1 MSGVPLQQEC
11 DPDDPEEHLLWS
23 YTKLPMKLA
32 DGAYLVTMPEV
43 LKKWSKQQ
51 YDAGF
56 RHHPELQKIEFVPP
70 PGGIS
75 MYGPPGE
82 WLEVEKAAQRRIE
95 NAEAT
100 QREFENLKDQVLAS
114 MPEYAARIDSMTPE
128 EKAVARE
135 DAKAK
140 LTDSLSEMQSLLAVL
155 NQQSETEA
163 APAAAV
169 TDEE

>member
-11 DPDDPEEHLLWS
+11 NPDDPEEHLLWS
-23 YTKLPMKLA
+23 YTKLPLKLV

-43 LKKWSKQQ
+43 LRKWSKQQ

-56 RHHPELQKIEFVPP
+56 RHHPELQTIEFVPP
-70 PGGIS
+70 AGGIT

-82 WLEVEKAAQRRIE
+82 WLKTEDAAKRRVE

-114 MPEYAARIDSMTPE
+114 MPEYAARVDSMTPE
-128 EKAVARE
+128 EKAAARE
-135 DAKAK
+135 DAKSK
-140 LTDSLSEMQSLLAVL
+140 LTESLSEMQSLLDVL
-155 NQQSETEA
+155 NQDTDDDTATSGETE
-163 APAAAV
+163 
-169 TDEE
+169 ES

>member
-11 DPDDPEEHLLWS
+11 NPDDPEEHLLWS
-23 YTKLPMKLA
+23 YTKLPLKLV

-43 LKKWSKQQ
+43 LRKWSKQQ

-56 RHHPELQKIEFVPP
+56 RHHPELQTIEFVPP
-70 PGGIS
+70 PGGIT

-82 WLEVEKAAQRRIE
+82 WLKTEDAAKRRVE

-114 MPEYAARIDSMTPE
+114 MPEFAARIDSMTPE
-128 EKAVARE
+128 EKAAARE
-135 DAKAK
+135 DAKTK
-140 LTDSLSEMQSLLAVL
+140 LTASVSEMQALLDVL
-155 NQQSETEA
+155 NQDTEDTATGGETE
-163 APAAAV
+163 
-169 TDEE
+169 ES

>member
-11 DPDDPEEHLLWS
+11 NPDDPEEHLLWS
-23 YTKLPMKLA
+23 YTKLPLKLV
-32 DGAYLVTMPEV
+32 DGAYLVTMPDV
-43 LKKWSKQQ
+43 LRKWSKQQ

-56 RHHPELQKIEFVPP
+56 RHHPELQTIEFIPP
-70 PGGIS
+70 PGGIT

-82 WLEVEKAAQRRIE
+82 WLKTEDAAKRRVE

-114 MPEYAARIDSMTPE
+114 MPEFAARIDSMTSA
-128 EKAVARE
+128 EKAAARE

-140 LTDSLSEMQSLLAVL
+140 LTESVSEMQALLDVL
-155 NQQSETEA
+155 NQDTDDDTATGGETE
-163 APAAAV
+163 
-169 TDEE
+169 ES

>member
-11 DPDDPEEHLLWS
+11 NPDDPEEHLLWS

-43 LKKWSKQQ
+43 LRKWSKQQ

-56 RHHPELQKIEFVPP
+56 RHHPELQTIEFVPP

-82 WLEVEKAAQRRIE
+82 WLTTEDAAERRVE

-114 MPEYAARIDSMTPE
+114 MPEFAARIDSMTPE
-128 EKAVARE
+128 EKAAARE
-135 DAKAK
+135 DAKTK
-140 LTDSLSEMQSLLAVL
+140 LTESVSEMQALLDVL
-155 NQQSETEA
+155 NQDTDDDTATSGETE
-163 APAAAV
+163 
-169 TDEE
+169 ES

>member
-11 DPDDPEEHLLWS
+11 NPDDPEEHLLWS
-23 YTKLPMKLA
+23 YTKLPLKLV

-43 LKKWSKQQ
+43 LRKWSKQQ

-56 RHHPELQKIEFVPP
+56 RHHPELQTIEFVPP
-70 PGGIS
+70 PGGIT

-82 WLEVEKAAQRRIE
+82 WLKTADAAKRRVE

-128 EKAVARE
+128 QKAAARE
-135 DAKAK
+135 DAKTK
-140 LTDSLSEMQSLLAVL
+140 LTESLSEMQSLLDVL
-155 NQQSETEA
+155 NQDADDDVATGDETE
-163 APAAAV
+163 
-169 TDEE
+169 ES

>member
-43 LKKWSKQQ
+43 LRKWSKQQ
-51 YDAGF
+51 YDAGI
-56 RHHPELQKIEFVPP
+56 RHHPELQTIEFVPP

-82 WLEVEKAAQRRIE
+82 WLKTEDAANRRVE

-100 QREFENLKDQVLAS
+100 QREFDDLKDQVLAS
-114 MPEYAARIDSMTPE
+114 MPEYAARITTMTPE
-128 EKAVARE
+128 EKAAARE
-135 DAKAK
+135 DAKSK
-140 LTDSLSEMQSLLAVL
+140 LQESLSNMQSLLAVL
-155 NQQSETEA
+155 NQQEESADDADETE
-163 APAAAV
+163 
-169 TDEE
+169 ES